1 VAVTP
6 EKPPLA
12 QNQEF
17 VRADELLRLSLNLV
31 EPLLQRQDLHVQV
44 SMPPALPPARGSR
57 SMCVTTASTKYTEFT
72 SLWSA
77 TANETGLKDYK
88 AQVSAREYTID
99 YFKNEINALVEDE
112 IDTFSL

>member
-1 VAVTP
+1 
-6 EKPPLA
+6 
-12 QNQEF
+12 
-17 VRADELLRLSLNLV
+17 
-31 EPLLQRQDLHVQV
+31 
-44 SMPPALPPARGSR
+44 
-57 SMCVTTASTKYTEFT
+57 MCVTTASTKYTEFT